1 MKTERSPARKNAP
14 RASRSPLG
22 TSPADPVTVWPDENS
37 DVDPD
42 YVPSESEPET
52 ETDTDP
58 DTETETED

>member
-1 MKTERSPARKNAP
+1 MNTQRTPARKNAP

-22 TSPADPVTVWPDENS
+22 TSPATDPPTVWPDEDS

-42 YVPSESEPET
+42 YVPSESDPET

-58 DTETETED
+58 DTETED